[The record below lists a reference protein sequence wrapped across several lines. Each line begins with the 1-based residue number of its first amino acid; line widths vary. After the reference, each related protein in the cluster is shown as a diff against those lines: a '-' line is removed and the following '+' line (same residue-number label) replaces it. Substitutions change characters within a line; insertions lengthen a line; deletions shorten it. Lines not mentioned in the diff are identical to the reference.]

1 MKKYS
6 RVYVEL
12 TNICNRSCSF
22 CPGTEREARIMS
34 ESELVSVLAKLRGV
48 TDYLYFH
55 LMGEPL
61 TNPALFDSIRLANE
75 RGFKCAVTT
84 NGTLLSTRGE
94 ALISAEPYKINIS
107 LHSFEGESE
116 EERRRYVE
124 ACCEFAR
131 RSSAEGILTVLRL
144 WNKGV
149 EGDPG
154 AETAKIV
161 FEYFSDLAPV
171 HSERGARLCDKL
183 HIEYGDRFEWP
194 DTEARDFGER
204 VFCHGLGD
212 HFGILSDGRVV
223 PCCLD
228 RNGDMTLGNI
238 FTEEI
243 EDVLSSERAA
253 AIAEGFKNK
262 RASENICSRC
272 AYARRF
278 KL

>member
-84 NGTLLSTRGE
+84 NGTLLSSRGE
-94 ALISAEPYKINIS
+94 GLIAAAPYKVNIS

-124 ACCEFAR
+124 ACCKFAR
-131 RSSAEGILTVLRL
+131 ESSAKGILTVLRL
-144 WNKGV
+144 WNRGV

-154 AETAKIV
+154 ADCAKIV
-161 FEYFSDLAPV
+161 FEYFSDLSPV
-171 HSERGARLCDKL
+171 HGSRGARLCDKL

-194 DTEARDFGER
+194 DMEARDFGER
-204 VFCHGLGD
+204 VFCHGLSD

-238 FTEEI
+238 FTEQI
-243 EDVLSSERAA
+243 EDILTSERAV
-253 AIAEGFKNK
+253 AIAEGFRNK
-262 RASENICSRC
+262 EAREKLCRRC